1 MGDMGAMY
9 NDWKKH
15 GQTRRAN
22 NRANSPTMLDE
33 AGINYESKNIGSHL
47 IVTGP
52 ECKVDFWPGTG
63 RWNARNGDYGFGVK
77 KLIKYIKGN

>member
-1 MGDMGAMY
+1 MGDMGEMY
-9 NDWKKH
+9 NDWKKD
-15 GQTRRAN
+15 GQARRAN
-22 NRANSPTMLDE
+22 NRASSPEMLDE
-33 AGINYESKNIGSHL
+33 AGIKYDSKNIGSHL

>member
-9 NDWKKH
+9 NDWKKD

-33 AGINYESKNIGSHL
+33 AGINYESKNTGSHL

-52 ECKVDFWPGTG
+52 DGLGGWSPCSSELKDQHTKRSEIC
-63 RWNARNGDYGFGVK
+63 
-77 KLIKYIKGN
+77 